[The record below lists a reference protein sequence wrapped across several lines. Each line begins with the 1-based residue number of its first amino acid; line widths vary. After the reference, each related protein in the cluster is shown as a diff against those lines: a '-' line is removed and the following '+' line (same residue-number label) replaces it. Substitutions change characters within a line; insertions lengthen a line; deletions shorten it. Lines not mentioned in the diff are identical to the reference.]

1 MLLTAL
7 YPAFSRL
14 PCFSALSLAYCS
26 LHRFL
31 SFTPLY
37 IAFSRL
43 PCFTGLFFALPR
55 FTPMLSLFAL
65 WCSMQ
70 ILLLSPFLMQNYLIT
85 FVSPDSFYIYR
96 FAFLLLKYS
105 LALLPPFIT
114 FTLPFASLL
123 LNLFAL
129 ANPFHNFP
137 LSPNFAKPFYF
148 SHLFVNSFYVFPC
161 YSPFPLPPPLI
172 ITLLKRLRDPP
183 CLKPSN
189 RAQKLFSNK
198 ITNISL

>member
-31 SFTPLY
+31 SFTPFY

-43 PCFTGLFFALPR
+43 PCFTGFFLALSR
-55 FTPMLSLFAL
+55 FTPVLSLFAL
-65 WCSMQ
+65 SCSMQ

-85 FVSPDSFYIYR
+85 FVSPYSFYIYH

-105 LALLPPFIT
+105 LTSLSPFIT
-114 FTLPFASLL
+114 FTLPFAPLP

-148 SHLFVNSFYVFPC
+148 SSLYVIFFYFSPLFVNSFYVFPC
-161 YSPFPLPPPLI
+161 YYPFPLPPPPYYNF
-172 ITLLKRLRDPP
+172 T
-183 CLKPSN
+183 
-189 RAQKLFSNK
+189 QK
-198 ITNISL
+198 IT